1 MKQRKNLKKLLSLTV
16 SAVMLLSCLSIGAMA
31 EDAGVITSDYYEIV
45 TDGEVHAVKKVL
57 YNTFVGDFMKRIDAG
72 SNTKQLFAADGETEV
87 LNGFVKDDMIL
98 RIGNVDYSIEYYTLY
113 DLGAKMDA
121 YVNAQGEDFTSEALL
136 EYNYDNSDEKKF
148 ANVVAT
154 SKLSSTRIFVAG
166 LLGGGNEAS
175 GDKMTATIYKNNGA
189 PYLELYTN
197 RAQPFHLVTEVLD
210 NYAEEDKY
218 VGKYVVSEVDIDS
231 FTYDAE
237 TQAFNST
244 AAVDEKKTGLFYMNH
259 YYNVKFTDEESYD
272 NLTATADNILSDI
285 RKSSMVFFGNR
296 GRLAMG
302 RGYKDTAVSSKMSYL
317 SDSDKY
323 AEGKAYSVKQYNTIS
338 ASTGKDIKVKGLF
351 LSQEVTKEGVTEVQ
365 EESLLTAEATI
376 GVKDTVEKITRIS
389 RGMIG
394 VAANHDKNAAGKETK
409 VKINNYKLYLAENL
423 HTAKDEVSDKSD
435 VVINGASGNVYITD
449 EETGYASVYKDAD
462 RNNRGYL
469 KYIVPGTTVKELR
482 DSVNFDND
490 SVYVWVV
497 KSVDEVP
504 ELLADSDII
513 TEGCKMYVSA
523 PTLQSNGAKVEKP
536 VSLELAN
543 YGNATYTVD
552 NGIYTVTRQ
561 SDNNI
566 GVKFIAA
573 AYDNSGKLISAK
585 LAADKENS
593 VTFGAFEAEPAT
605 IKVFVFR
612 NLSNLLPV
620 ADAVPAAE
628 ASTQE

>member
-45 TDGEVHAVKKVL
+45 TDGEDRAVKKVL

-154 SKLSSTRIFVAG
+154 SKLSSTRIFEAG

-231 FTYDAE
+231 FTYDAA

-244 AAVDEKKTGLFYMNH
+244 ADVDEKKTGLFYMNH
-259 YYNVKFTDEESYD
+259 YYNVKFTDKESYD

-317 SDSDKY
+317 SDPDKY

-351 LSQEVTKEGVTEVQ
+351 LSQEVTTEGVTEVK
-365 EESLLTAEATI
+365 EEPLLTAEATI

-394 VAANHDKNAAGKETK
+394 VAANHDKNAAGKETT

-423 HTAKDEVSDKSD
+423 HTALDTISAKPNLLIK
-435 VVINGASGNVYITD
+435 GAGGNDFVTS
-449 EETGYASVYKDAD
+449 EKTGYASVYKNANNQD
-462 RNNRGYL
+462 RGELRN
-469 KYIVPGTTVKELR
+469 IVPYTTVKELR
-482 DSVNFDND
+482 DSVEFDDDRIYMQIKDVN
-490 SVYVWVV
+490 
-497 KSVDEVP
+497 EN
-504 ELLADSDII
+504 LLADDDIV
-513 TEGCKMYVSA
+513 TADCAMYVIA
-523 PTLQSNGAKVEKP
+523 PTNGEKGN
-536 VSLELAN
+536 SLNKKIYLFLAS
-543 YGNATYTVD
+543 YGDATYTKGSD
-552 NGIYTVTRQ
+552 GSYTVTRE
-561 SDNNI
+561 SDNSI

-593 VTFGAFEAEPAT
+593 VTFDAFEAEPAT

-620 ADAVPAAE
+620 ADAVPATE